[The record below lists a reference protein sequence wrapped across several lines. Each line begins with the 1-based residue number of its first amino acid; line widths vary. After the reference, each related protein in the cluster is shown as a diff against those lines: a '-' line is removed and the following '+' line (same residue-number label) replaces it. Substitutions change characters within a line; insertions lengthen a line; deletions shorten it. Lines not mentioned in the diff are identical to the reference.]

1 MHNNL
6 LYLNVILI
14 KLKYMI
20 KKNNNKP
27 RSGTRSK
34 CELRKKIYIYIYI
47 YIFAFKVYDFLTI
60 HMVTLLE
67 LEQIEIKAK
76 KTT

>member
-1 MHNNL
+1 
-6 LYLNVILI
+6 
-14 KLKYMI
+14 MI
-20 KKNNNKP
+20 KKNNNKL
-27 RSGTRSK
+27 RSGTSSK
-34 CELRKKIYIYIYI
+34 CELRKKIAIN
-47 YIFAFKVYDFLTI
+47 FSFEVYGFLTI